1 MDGQPTSPLNAYK
14 KATMSRPPLVTVIVS
29 VFNGAPYLAQTL
41 DSILAQSFSHFTLLL
56 VDDASTDSTPAIIA
70 DYAGRD
76 SRIRAM
82 CNPHN
87 KGIAASHN
95 IAMEASNTP
104 YISPMGADDLVTP
117 DWLEKKCPI
126 MEAQPHLAALGN
138 ALQNITEDG
147 VPQGTAWTPVATPHA
162 LRSALFTSG
171 TGMPHGSSLLRTE
184 VLKRLG
190 GYRENFA
197 AALDVD
203 LWLRMVEHYDIAC
216 LPDILLLYRQHST
229 SVTHTKAA
237 TQAYNHILALIA
249 SEQRRMGK
257 PDPIEGKELTGEL
270 MESLLQSGTQSA
282 LTWFCLLSHRLVPH
296 KEKYLYKACVMAY
309 DRPCTTGFLRQ
320 QLPIWRYFT
329 QHYPQCIEEI
339 VAAAQSAPSSPWK
352 NNVLRVHTGAT
363 MLMDYARTL
372 DATTNTSDIA
382 TQLAAYAQT
391 IVRRLRTESMVK

>member
-1 MDGQPTSPLNAYK
+1 
-14 KATMSRPPLVTVIVS
+14 MSRPPLVTVIVS

-41 DSILAQSFSHFTLLL
+41 DSILAQSFPHFTLIL
-56 VDDASTDSTPAIIA
+56 VDDASTDNTPAIIA
-70 DYAGRD
+70 NYAGRD
-76 SRIRAM
+76 SRIRAIH
-82 CNPHN
+82 NPHN

-95 IAMEASNTP
+95 AAMAMATTP
-104 YISPMGADDLVTP
+104 YIAPMGADDLVTP
-117 DWLEKKCPI
+117 HWLEKKCAV

-171 TGMPHGSSLLRTE
+171 TGMPHGSTLLRTD

-237 TQAYNHILALIA
+237 TQVYNHVLALIA
-249 SEQRRMGK
+249 SEHRRMGK

-270 MESLLQSGTQSA
+270 MESLLLSGTQSA
-282 LTWFCLLSHRLVPH
+282 LTWFCLLSHRRVPH
-296 KEKYLYKACVMAY
+296 KEKYLHKACVMAY
-309 DRPCTTGFLRQ
+309 ERPCTTGFLRQ
-320 QLPIWRYFT
+320 QLPIWHYFT
-329 QHYPQCIEEI
+329 THYPQCIEEI
-339 VAAAQSAPSSPWK
+339 VAAAQSGPPAQWK
-352 NNVLRVHTGAT
+352 NNVLSVHAGST
-363 MLMDYARTL
+363 MLADYARNL
-372 DATTNTSDIA
+372 DTTAHTSDVA
-382 TQLAAYAQT
+382 MQLAAYAQT
-391 IVRRLRTESMVK
+391 IVRNLRTAAMVK